1 MTNLILIAKYDIK
14 ESLRSKWFLL
24 YMLIYGALIA
34 FFLITGVVD
43 SRVAGFSGLSRML
56 LLFIQICIVILPIL
70 SCFGYGV
77 LIYHLQR

>member
-24 YMLIYGALIA
+24 YMLIFGALIA

-43 SRVAGFSGLSRML
+43 SRVAGFSVECFCFLSKFA
-56 LLFIQICIVILPIL
+56 LLFYRFLSLLPP
-70 SCFGYGV
+70 
-77 LIYHLQR
+77 QEA